1 MTNSEHISVEREKLS
16 LRLAFQNSNYKINNN
31 LYQIQIVV
39 RNLIGEKNLPE
50 HNVVHRLWVAVR
62 VFLHR
67 ELDLV
72 GAPHAAH
79 CDVELTVGE
88 EGAPVPHPD
97 ILEGLS

>member
-88 EGAPVPHPD
+88 EGAPAPHSD